1 MIQPWVFEF
10 FHQLRGPSAA
20 TNPAEVQEHFRWYG
34 DLWVRCEARGFQG
47 IFFSEHHFGAAYSPS
62 PNLLVAN
69 LAARTTTLRLGVL
82 GTVSPY
88 ATPWRVVEEFA
99 MLDQLTGGRVELGV
113 VSGIPPELATVGI
126 SAETAEAR
134 HAEILD
140 VVDAAIAGGPT
151 THHGSEWQF
160 DNLQLL
166 PPFLQ
171 QPPPLW
177 TASRGAASAERA
189 GSRGWRACLGFLST
203 ADLKAA
209 ADAYR
214 AAAANAGHPSGPDRL
229 AVRRLVKF
237 TTTDSERRQGVGAA
251 KRALLDL
258 LNVSAGGL
266 PPWAALLD
274 QPDSE
279 IATLSNEEFV
289 AGTPAQVAE
298 QLVAQCQTI
307 GTSNMAVC
315 FSATDKAEL
324 DDAHAAFAADVNP
337 ALRAAT
343 ISPT

>member
-10 FHQLRGPSAA
+10 FHQLRDPAA
-20 TNPAEVQEHFRWYG
+20 ARDPAKVQEHFGWYG
-34 DLWVRCEARGFQG
+34 DLWVRCEQRGFHG

-99 MLDQLTGGRVELGV
+99 MLDQLSGGRLELGV
-113 VSGIPPELATVGI
+113 VSGIPPEMATAGI
-126 SAETAEAR
+126 PAAVAAAR

-140 VVDAAIAGGPT
+140 VVDAALKGGPV
-151 THHGSEWQF
+151 THHGTEWRF
-160 DNLQLL
+160 DNMELL
-166 PPFLQ
+166 PPFVQ
-171 QPPPLW
+171 QPPPVW
-177 TASRGAASAERA
+177 TASRSAASAARA
-189 GSRGWRACLGFLST
+189 GARGWRTCLGFLST
-203 ADLKAA
+203 ADLRIA
-209 ADAYR
+209 ADAYQT
-214 AAAANAGHPSGPDRL
+214 AAAAAGHPIGPDRV

-237 TTTDSERRQGVGAA
+237 TATDGERRQGVGAA

-279 IATLSNEEFV
+279 IDALSNDEFV
-289 AGTPAQVAE
+289 AGTPAQVAD
-298 QLVAQCQTI
+298 QLVAQCQRI
-307 GTSNMAVC
+307 GTSNMVVC
-315 FSATDKAEL
+315 FSATDRAEL
-324 DDAHAAFAADVNP
+324 DDAHAAFAAEVIP
-337 ALRAAT
+337 ALRTANL
-343 ISPT
+343 SG